1 MTKVKYTNIGSIIMM
16 TILFAAFTM
25 INSGCG
31 NESVLTEPED
41 MDEAYPMNPES
52 APDWKDT
59 IPEPVVD
66 PGSDGKDIIPPSVD
80 TSIEVI
86 EVEAGQTFSFSLE
99 SNPSTGY
106 SWQAQFDSEFL
117 KLVESVFV
125 EGSSGL
131 IGAPGHESFKFLAL
145 KEGQVDIKMIYKR
158 SWEPDHI
165 DEQIKVINIVPIVPA
180 GNPDDA
186 KAQTVDTKVGETFT
200 ISLKSNPT
208 TGFSWQ
214 PEFDS
219 DFLKLVSKDYRSDS
233 TLPGSPGVEF
243 FEFEAIKQG
252 EVKVKMI
259 YKRPWEPRSLEEQVI
274 LIDIA
279 PTN

>member
-1 MTKVKYTNIGSIIMM
+1 
-16 TILFAAFTM
+16 L
-25 INSGCG
+25 
-31 NESVLTEPED
+31 
-41 MDEAYPMNPES
+41 
-52 APDWKDT
+52 
-59 IPEPVVD
+59 
-66 PGSDGKDIIPPSVD
+66 
-80 TSIEVI
+80 I
-86 EVEAGQTFSFSLE
+86 EVEAGQTFVFSLE

-106 SWQAQFDSEFL
+106 SWQLQFDSEFL

-125 EGSSGL
+125 EISPGL

-145 KEGQVDIKMIYKR
+145 KEGQVDIKMVYKR

-165 DEQIKVINIVPIVPA
+165 DEQIKVVNIVTT
-180 GNPDDA
+180 GNPDNA

-219 DFLKLVSKDYRSDS
+219 EFLKLVSKDFKSDS

-259 YKRPWEPRSLEEQVI
+259 YKRPWEPRSLEEQVT
-274 LIDIA
+274 LVYIA

>member
-1 MTKVKYTNIGSIIMM
+1 MIKVKHMNIGPIIVM
-16 TILFAAFTM
+16 TILFAAFAV
-25 INSGCG
+25 INSGCS
-31 NESVLTEPED
+31 NEPILTEPED
-41 MDEAYPMNPES
+41 TGEASSMNPGS
-52 APDWKDT
+52 APDWKDM

-66 PGSDGKDIIPPSVD
+66 PGSDGKDIIPPTEETSV
-80 TSIEVI
+80 EVI
-86 EVEAGQTFSFSLE
+86 EVEVGQTFGFSLE

-106 SWQAQFDSEFL
+106 SWQAQFEEEFV
-117 KLVESVFV
+117 KLVESEFV

-131 IGAPGHESFKFLAL
+131 IGAPGHEYFKFMAL
-145 KEGQVDIKMIYKR
+145 KEGQADIKMIYKR
-158 SWEPDHI
+158 VWETDYI
-165 DEQIKVINIVPIVPA
+165 DEQIKVVNIVSA
-180 GNPDDA
+180 GNPDNA
-186 KAQTVDTKVGETFT
+186 KAQTVNTNVGETFT

-208 TGFSWQ
+208 TGFSWH

-219 DFLKLVSKDYRSDS
+219 ELLKLVSKDFRSDS

-252 EVKVKMI
+252 QVKVKMI

>member
-1 MTKVKYTNIGSIIMM
+1 MNKVKYTHIGSIIMM
-16 TILFAAFTM
+16 TILFAAFTI
-25 INSGCG
+25 INSGCS
-31 NESVLTEPED
+31 NEPVLTEPED
-41 MDEAYPMNPES
+41 MNEEYPVNPES

-66 PGSDGKDIIPPSVD
+66 PGSDGKDIIPQPSEA
-80 TSIEVI
+80 TIELI
-86 EVEAGQTFSFSLE
+86 EVEAGQTFGFSLE

-106 SWQAQFDSEFL
+106 SWQLQFDSEFL

-145 KEGQVDIKMIYKR
+145 KEGQVDIKMVYKR

-165 DEQIKVINIVPIVPA
+165 DEQIKVVNIVTA
-180 GNPDDA
+180 GNPDNA
-186 KAQTVDTKVGETFT
+186 KAQTVNTKVGETFT

-219 DFLKLVSKDYRSDS
+219 EFLKLVSKDFKSDS

-243 FEFEAIKQG
+243 FEFEAVKQG

-259 YKRPWEPRSLEEQVI
+259 YKRPWEPRSLEEQVT
-274 LIDIA
+274 LVYIA

>member
-1 MTKVKYTNIGSIIMM
+1 MSKVKLMHIGSIIMM

-25 INSGCG
+25 INSGCS

-66 PGSDGKDIIPPSVD
+66 PGSDGKDITPPPVE

-86 EVEAGQTFSFSLE
+86 EVEAGQTFGFSLE

-106 SWQAQFDSEFL
+106 AWQAQFDSELL
-117 KLVESVFV
+117 KLVESEFV
-125 EGSSGL
+125 EVSPGL
-131 IGAPGHESFKFLAL
+131 IGAPGYESFKFLAL
-145 KEGQVDIKMIYKR
+145 KEGQVDIKLIYKR
-158 SWEPDHI
+158 AWEPDHI
-165 DEQIKVINIVPIVPA
+165 NEQIKVVNIVPA
-180 GNPDDA
+180 GKPDNA
-186 KAQTVDTKVGETFT
+186 KAQTVDTKVGKTFT

-219 DFLKLVSKDYRSDS
+219 EFLKLVSKDFKSDS

-259 YKRPWEPRSLEEQVI
+259 YKRPWEPRSLEEQVT
-274 LIDIA
+274 LVYIA

>member
-1 MTKVKYTNIGSIIMM
+1 MSKVRYTHIGSIIMM
-16 TILFAAFTM
+16 TILFAAFAM
-25 INSGCG
+25 INSGCS
-31 NESVLTEPED
+31 NEPVLTEPEN

-52 APDWKDT
+52 APDWEDI

-66 PGSDGKDIIPPSVD
+66 PGSDGKDVIPPPPVEAG
-80 TSIEVI
+80 IEVI
-86 EVEAGQTFSFSLE
+86 EVEVGHTFGFSLE

-106 SWQAQFDSEFL
+106 AWQAQFDSEFL
-117 KLVESVFV
+117 KLVESEFV
-125 EGSSGL
+125 EASSGL
-131 IGAPGHESFKFLAL
+131 IGAPGYESFKFLAL
-145 KEGQVDIKMIYKR
+145 KEGQVDIKLVYKR
-158 SWEPDHI
+158 AWEADHI
-165 DEQIKVINIVPIVPA
+165 NEQIKVVNIVPA
-180 GNPDDA
+180 GNPKNA
-186 KAQTVDTKVGETFT
+186 EAQTVNTRVGETFT

-219 DFLKLVSKDYRSDS
+219 EFLKLVGKDFRSDS

-259 YKRPWEPRSLEEQVI
+259 YKRPWEPRSLEEQVA
-274 LIDIA
+274 LVYIA
-279 PTN
+279 PAN

>member
-1 MTKVKYTNIGSIIMM
+1 MSKVKYTHIGSIIMM
-16 TILFAAFTM
+16 TILFAAFTI
-25 INSGCG
+25 INSGCS

-41 MDEAYPMNPES
+41 IEEHSMNPES

-66 PGSDGKDIIPPSVD
+66 PGSDGKDIIPQPPVD

-86 EVEAGQTFSFSLE
+86 EVEAGQTFGFSLE
-99 SNPSTGY
+99 SNPTTGY
-106 SWQAQFDSEFL
+106 SWQVQFDSEFL

-125 EGSSGL
+125 EGTSGL

-165 DEQIKVINIVPIVPA
+165 DEQIKVVNIVPA
-180 GNPDDA
+180 GNPDNA
-186 KAQTVDTKVGETFT
+186 KAQTVNTKVGETFT

-219 DFLKLVSKDYRSDS
+219 GFLKLVSKNYESDS

-259 YKRPWEPRSLEEQVI
+259 YKRPWEPRSLEEQVT
-274 LIDIA
+274 LVYIA

>member
-1 MTKVKYTNIGSIIMM
+1 MIKVKYTHIGSIIMM

-25 INSGCG
+25 INSGCS
-31 NESVLTEPED
+31 NEPVLTEPED
-41 MDEAYPMNPES
+41 MNEAYPMNPES
-52 APDWKDT
+52 APDGKDI

-66 PGSDGKDIIPPSVD
+66 PVSDGKDIVPQVVE
-80 TSIEVI
+80 TGVELI
-86 EVEAGQTFSFSLE
+86 EVEVGQTFGFSLE

-106 SWQAQFDSEFL
+106 SWQVQFDSEFL

-145 KEGQVDIKMIYKR
+145 KEGQVDIKMVYKR

-165 DEQIKVINIVPIVPA
+165 DEQIKVVNIVTA
-180 GNPDDA
+180 GNPDNA
-186 KAQTVDTKVGETFT
+186 KAQTVNTTVGETFT

-208 TGFSWQ
+208 TGFSWH

-219 DFLKLVSKDYRSDS
+219 EFLKLISKDFKSDS
-233 TLPGSPGVEF
+233 TLLGSPGVEF

-259 YKRPWEPRSLEEQVI
+259 YKRPWEPRSLEEQVA
-274 LIDIA
+274 LVYIA
-279 PTN
+279 PAN

>member
-1 MTKVKYTNIGSIIMM
+1 MNKVKYTHIGSIIMM
-16 TILFAAFTM
+16 TILFAAFTI
-25 INSGCG
+25 INSGCS
-31 NESVLTEPED
+31 NEPVLTEPED
-41 MDEAYPMNPES
+41 MNEEYPVNPES

-66 PGSDGKDIIPPSVD
+66 PGSDGKDIIPQPSEA
-80 TSIEVI
+80 TIELI
-86 EVEAGQTFSFSLE
+86 EVEAGQTFGFSLE

-106 SWQAQFDSEFL
+106 SWQLQFDSEFL

-145 KEGQVDIKMIYKR
+145 KEGQVDIKMVYKR

-165 DEQIKVINIVPIVPA
+165 DEQIKVVNIVTA
-180 GNPDDA
+180 GNPDIA
-186 KAQTVDTKVGETFT
+186 KAQTVNTKVGETFT

-219 DFLKLVSKDYRSDS
+219 EFLKLVSKDFKSDS

-243 FEFEAIKQG
+243 FEFEAVKQG

-259 YKRPWEPRSLEEQVI
+259 YKRPWEPRSLEEQVT
-274 LIDIA
+274 LVYIA

>member
-1 MTKVKYTNIGSIIMM
+1 MNKVKYTHIGSIIMM
-16 TILFAAFTM
+16 TILFAAFTI
-25 INSGCG
+25 INSGCS

-41 MDEAYPMNPES
+41 IEEHSMNPES

-66 PGSDGKDIIPPSVD
+66 PGSDGKDIIPQPPVD

-86 EVEAGQTFSFSLE
+86 EVEAGQTFGFSLE
-99 SNPSTGY
+99 SNPTTGY
-106 SWQAQFDSEFL
+106 SWQVQFDSEFL

-125 EGSSGL
+125 EGTSGL

-165 DEQIKVINIVPIVPA
+165 DEQIKVVNIVPA
-180 GNPDDA
+180 GNPDNA
-186 KAQTVDTKVGETFT
+186 KAQTVNTKVGETFT

-219 DFLKLVSKDYRSDS
+219 GFLKLVSKNYESDS

-259 YKRPWEPRSLEEQVI
+259 YKRPWEPRSLEEQVT
-274 LIDIA
+274 LVYIA

>member
-1 MTKVKYTNIGSIIMM
+1 MIKVKYTHIGSIIMM
-16 TILFAAFTM
+16 TILFAAFSL

-66 PGSDGKDIIPPSVD
+66 PGSHGEDIIPPPVE
-80 TSIEVI
+80 TSTEVI
-86 EVEAGQTFSFSLE
+86 EVEAGQTFGFSLE

-106 SWQAQFDSEFL
+106 SWQAQFDSEFV

-158 SWEPDHI
+158 VWEPDHI
-165 DEQIKVINIVPIVPA
+165 DEQIKVINIVPA
-180 GNPDDA
+180 GNPDNA
-186 KAQTVDTKVGETFT
+186 KAQTVDTKVGQTFT

-208 TGFSWQ
+208 TGFSWH

-219 DFLKLVSKDYRSDS
+219 EFLKLVGKDFRSDS

-243 FEFEAIKQG
+243 FEFEAVKQG
-252 EVKVKMI
+252 EVKVKMT
-259 YKRPWEPRSLEEQVI
+259 YKRPWEPRSLEEQVV

-279 PTN
+279 PAN